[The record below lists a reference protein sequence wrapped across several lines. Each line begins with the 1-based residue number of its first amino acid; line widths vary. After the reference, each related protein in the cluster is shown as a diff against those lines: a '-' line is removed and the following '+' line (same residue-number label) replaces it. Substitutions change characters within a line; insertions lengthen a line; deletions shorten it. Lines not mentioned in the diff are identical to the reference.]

1 MLIDCGPCSFG
12 PGTSTISSRW
22 SATPTTAR
30 SGSCCG
36 TAFRTRTP
44 IEAGR
49 AWLAAASAE
58 DPPTA
63 LAIDVGGEAIGGI
76 GVVLGADVNRHAG
89 EIGYWLGRAWWGR
102 GLATASVSHFVPWV
116 AQTFGLARL
125 FAQVFETNR
134 ASMRVL
140 EKCGF
145 QREGI
150 LRSHAHKDGRYLD
163 EVVYGIVLGGLGQN
177 PPPVSRLTQTPAQC
191 RKKTPRRPSRD
202 RPQDT
207 KNLGT
212 PEPRNPGAL
221 L

>member
-1 MLIDCGPCSFG
+1 MLIDCGPCVLRPWHVNDLESLVRHADDREVWLMLRDRF
-12 PGTSTISSRW
+12 PHPYT
-22 SATPTTAR
+22 
-30 SGSCCG
+30 
-36 TAFRTRTP
+36 

-49 AWLAAASAE
+49 VWLAAASAE

-89 EIGYWLGRAWWGR
+89 EIGYWLGRAWWRR
-102 GLATASVSHFVPWV
+102 GLATASVSQFLPWV

-145 QREGI
+145 QREGV

-163 EVVYGIVLGGLGQN
+163 EVVYGIVLDGLRREPTARQSSDTN
-177 PPPVSRLTQTPAQC
+177 PGPVS
-191 RKKTPRRPSRD
+191 
-202 RPQDT
+202 
-207 KNLGT
+207 
-212 PEPRNPGAL
+212 
-221 L
+221 

>member
-1 MLIDCGPCSFG
+1 MIDCGPCVLRPWHVNDLESLVRHADDREVWLMLRDRF
-12 PGTSTISSRW
+12 PHPYT
-22 SATPTTAR
+22 
-30 SGSCCG
+30 
-36 TAFRTRTP
+36 

-49 AWLAAASAE
+49 VWLAAASAE

-89 EIGYWLGRAWWGR
+89 EIGYWLGRAWWRR
-102 GLATASVSHFVPWV
+102 GLATASVSQFLPWV

-145 QREGI
+145 QREGV

-163 EVVYGIVLGGLGQN
+163 EVVYGIVLDGLRREPTARQSSDTN
-177 PPPVSRLTQTPAQC
+177 PGPVS
-191 RKKTPRRPSRD
+191 
-202 RPQDT
+202 
-207 KNLGT
+207 
-212 PEPRNPGAL
+212 
-221 L
+221 

>member
-1 MLIDCGPCSFG
+1 MPIIDCGPCTLR
-12 PGTSTISSRW
+12 PWR
-22 SATPTTAR
+22 
-30 SGSCCG
+30 GSDLESLVRNADDREVWL
-36 TAFRTRTP
+36 TLRDRFPHPYTV
-44 IEAGR
+44 EAGR
-49 AWLAAASAE
+49 AWLAAASTE

-89 EIGYWLGRAWWGR
+89 EIGYWMGRAWWGR
-102 GLATASVSHFVPWV
+102 GLATASVSHFAPWV

-125 FAQVFETNR
+125 FAQVFETNH

-163 EVVYGIVLGGLGQN
+163 EVVYGLVLDSLGRKPTARQSPDTN
-177 PPPVSRLTQTPAQC
+177 PGPVS
-191 RKKTPRRPSRD
+191 
-202 RPQDT
+202 
-207 KNLGT
+207 
-212 PEPRNPGAL
+212 
-221 L
+221 